1 MTYPI
6 RCLSVLASIGVAG
19 CHSDSARAANQGSQ
33 DRIAISHA
41 LPRMDGE
48 HLGIKLVEVIYP
60 PGASSK
66 PHSHPCA
73 VVAYVVDGAIRVHIQ
88 GTPEAVYRA
97 GESFYE
103 APNSAHLV
111 SANASDK
118 EPAKFVAFF
127 TCDRD
132 TALAVPLSHS
142 AATPVQ

>member
-1 MTYPI
+1 MTRI
-6 RCLSVLASIGVAG
+6 ICCLGVLVTIAVAG
-19 CHSDSARAANQGSQ
+19 CHSDSARAANQGTQ

-41 LPRMDGE
+41 LPRLDGE
-48 HLGIKLVEVIYP
+48 HLAVKLVEVSYP

-66 PHSHPCA
+66 PHSHPCP
-73 VVAYVVDGAIRVHIQ
+73 VVAYVLDGALRVHIK

-118 EPAKFVAFF
+118 EPARFLAFF

-132 TALAVPLSHS
+132 TPLSVSLPDS
-142 AATPVQ
+142 AATPAK